1 MAELI
6 KLIKESFEVSV
17 RMRWLKEI
25 EKAIDKRNKTYQ
37 DYRRQELVI
46 AELVNRFNELYHD
59 SKLNWK
65 GE

>member
-1 MAELI
+1 MRELI

-17 RMRWLKEI
+17 RLRWLKEI
-25 EKAIDKRNKTYQ
+25 EKAIDKRNKIYQ
-37 DYRRQELVI
+37 DYRRQGLVI
-46 AELVNRFNELYHD
+46 TDLVNRFNELYPD